1 MYLNMYVFKY
11 IYIMSNIYFNEK
23 LYFVPKMNDKTNRKN
38 NK

>member
-23 LYFVPKMNDKTNRKN
+23 LYFVSKMNDKTNRKN
-38 NK
+38 YK

>member
-23 LYFVPKMNDKTNRKN
+23 LYFVSKMNDKINRKN